1 MSLRRALAVLLGAA
15 LPVAALAAPGPAG
28 AATTF
33 DPAAARGWLLDQQ
46 QADGGFELSGFPG
59 FETPDA
65 VLALAA
71 VGQTGTGWD
80 EAEALA
86 AVEAATTDG
95 GADPLDAVDA
105 WVDSVQGGD
114 DATAAAA
121 QAGKVVALVTEPLG
135 LDAGDFDPADDST
148 APVDLLAAIEAAEGD
163 GSYPSLVFTAQVY
176 VAWALGALGE
186 PVPSALIDLIEGAQ
200 KPNGGFDYSGL
211 PDPGP
216 VDPDTTAVAIIALV
230 VAGEPAD
237 GPTVAAARAA
247 LGRTQTP
254 TGDWAAAFDDGN
266 PNSTAMVALVAATL
280 GLRVEDPAWRDA
292 ADERLAGLPLP
303 SPIRALA
310 RWQVDDGHVSSPN
323 DAWGLNTFATAQ
335 ALQAIAADSGAW
347 PYVVDAGIEAPA
359 VNADRRLV
367 NALYL
372 DLLGRPADAAG
383 AAFWEG
389 ELAAGRTPAEVARAL
404 TGTREYAIRVAHDGA
419 ERYLGGELTAAELD
433 EAVTDVRAGR
443 RTALYGRMLAE
454 GDAPAD
460 EWAADLFRLALG
472 REGSDADVAWIVD
485 SVDGGARTRAQAATA
500 VLDSSE
506 GRGRWV
512 SETYRDRLRRHAGAA
527 ERAFWVGQLGRGRN
541 PSHLVA
547 QIAGSAE
554 YRSLTLPTVR

>member
-1 MSLRRALAVLLGAA
+1 MM
-15 LPVAALAAPGPAG
+15 
-28 AATTF
+28 
-33 DPAAARGWLLDQQ
+33 
-46 QADGGFELSGFPG
+46 
-59 FETPDA
+59 
-65 VLALAA
+65 
-71 VGQTGTGWD
+71 
-80 EAEALA
+80 
-86 AVEAATTDG
+86 
-95 GADPLDAVDA
+95 
-105 WVDSVQGGD
+105 
-114 DATAAAA
+114 
-121 QAGKVVALVTEPLG
+121 
-135 LDAGDFDPADDST
+135 DST
-148 APVDLLAAIEAAEGD
+148 ANRHSMETMTTSVEMSVMPLLRMLGSVPVTALWAPTTSLLNRDRI
-163 GSYPSLVFTAQVY
+163 SPPLVWVKKRSDMRARCAY
-176 VAWALGALGE
+176 ICWRR
-186 PVPSALIDLIEGAQ
+186 S
-200 KPNGGFDYSGL
+200 K
-211 PDPGP
+211 
-216 VDPDTTAVAIIALV
+216 II
-230 VAGEPAD
+230 
-237 GPTVAAARAA
+237 
-247 LGRTQTP
+247 
-254 TGDWAAAFDDGN
+254 
-266 PNSTAMVALVAATL
+266 
-280 GLRVEDPAWRDA
+280 
-292 ADERLAGLPLP
+292 P